1 MTLCECVCMY
11 LYVYVYMCVCVG
23 MYVCAYFIQKV
34 SDVNSTGL
42 PVQLSV
48 LSDIS
53 EFLFPLPPYP
63 PSSCAISNVTINKR
77 APPLSSP
84 PAPLPCCIVLCWTKR
99 ALSWL
104 WLGASLWQ
112 LSTKWNYIVNKLA
125 TLPVQCWKATTT
137 ATATTTGRTLFVSI
151 LISICRFQTSACEL
165 NVLTTSI

>member
-1 MTLCECVCMY
+1 MTLSVCVYICVYACTCVC
-11 LYVYVYMCVCVG
+11 LCVCVLHSKSEW
-23 MYVCAYFIQKV
+23 CELNWTAC
-34 SDVNSTGL
+34 STVR
-42 PVQLSV
+42 PVWHFRVPVPVPPHQVVQFQMSRLISV
-48 LSDIS
+48 
-53 EFLFPLPPYP
+53 P
-63 PSSCAISNVTINKR
+63 PSLM
-77 APPLSSP
+77 PPRHP
-84 PAPLPCCIVLCWTKR
+84 PPPQPCCIVLCWTKR

>member
-1 MTLCECVCMY
+1 MTLSVYVGVCVC
-11 LYVYVYMCVCVG
+11 LCVCVLHSKSEW
-23 MYVCAYFIQKV
+23 CELNWTAC
-34 SDVNSTGL
+34 STVR
-42 PVQLSV
+42 PVWHFRVPVPVTPHQVVQFQMSRLISV
-48 LSDIS
+48 PPSLIPP
-53 EFLFPLPPYP
+53 PLPP
-63 PSSCAISNVTINKR
+63 
-77 APPLSSP
+77 APQ
-84 PAPLPCCIVLCWTKR
+84 PCCIVLCWTKR

-151 LISICRFQTSACEL
+151 LISICRFQTSASEL

>member
-1 MTLCECVCMY
+1 MSLCGCVRV
-11 LYVYVYMCVCVG
+11 LVCV
-23 MYVCAYFIQKV
+23 
-34 SDVNSTGL
+34 ST
-42 PVQLSV
+42 PFKKWVMWTQL
-48 LSDIS
+48 DC
-53 EFLFPLPPYP
+53 LFNCPPCLTFPSSCSCYP
-63 PSSCAISNVTINKR
+63 PPSCAISNVTINKR
-77 APPLSSP
+77 APLPLSSP
-84 PAPLPCCIVLCWTKR
+84 SPSPQPCCIVLCWTKR

-125 TLPVQCWKATTT
+125 TLPVQCWKAT